1 MDIGKPPLL
10 AQATTDMR
18 RAQNFCKYAY
28 SMISLDLNQKD
39 LLKLL
44 LGRDV
49 VTCYRTGGKLM
60 ARSRCHTFS
69 CSFAFVSTSKKP
81 KMYCTA
87 CHQHLFIQML
97 K

>member
-1 MDIGKPPLL
+1 MDIGRQTLL
-10 AQATTDMR
+10 AQANTHM
-18 RAQNFCKYAY
+18 RAQNFCKYTYAY

-49 VTCYRTGGKLM
+49 VSCYRTRKKV
-60 ARSRCHTFS
+60 SHFF

-81 KMYCTA
+81 KMC
-87 CHQHLFIQML
+87 
-97 K
+97 